1 VNRKISIIFIL
12 ILFVTP
18 TLSLNS
24 INVSSVSCDKKVTVT
39 VNKFDFFEKKYFDNV
54 IQEIDIDKAE
64 TIKKQFLE
72 IENNFSGFEKIQ
84 KQINL
89 LNSFDVFIDN
99 FFMDHLSTLIDRIKN
114 FDSGN
119 FIFKRLNNIFS
130 GPMIISHFKIGG
142 RIQGISPLKPFFYKN
157 FNFSGF
163 LSNNY
168 FDGVIGFLPVFI
180 GYSFSPVYISIF
192 SGDVANSYKNI
203 YSPFFEFLFLCAGT
217 SIAFVLNSNNFVLF
231 EFNLDI
237 CFKGFIT
244 GFSY

>member
-1 VNRKISIIFIL
+1 VNRKIIIVFVF
-12 ILFVTP
+12 ILFVTS

-24 INVSSVSCDKKVTVT
+24 IATSSVSSDKKVTVI
-39 VNKFDFFEKKYFDNV
+39 VDKFDFFENKYSNNV
-54 IQEIDIDKAE
+54 IQEIDIAQAE
-64 TIKKQFLE
+64 NIKKQFLE

-84 KQINL
+84 KQIKL
-89 LNSFDVFIDN
+89 LNSFNIFIDN
-99 FFMDHLSTLIDRIKN
+99 FSMNNFSILINKIKN
-114 FDSGN
+114 SKS
-119 FIFKRLNNIFS
+119 FIFKKLDTAFG

-142 RIQGISPLKPFFYKN
+142 RINGIAPLNRFLKN

-168 FDGVIGFLPVFI
+168 FNGSIGFLPVFI

-192 SGDVANSYKNI
+192 GDDSLNSYKHI

-217 SIAFVLNSNNFVLF
+217 SIAFVLSSNNIVLF
-231 EFNLDI
+231 EFNIDV
-237 CFKGFIT
+237 CFKGLII